1 MGQLS
6 ANLAMQVKELNRSL
20 KREERT
26 GISFPRFFSSKLEQG
41 RTPYDEI
48 TWELRPAP
56 NAGEISL
63 MFSHTGWGDDYP
75 REEYA
80 HVNYTWGQ
88 IVGRLKAYAETGQPQ
103 PFFALAAA
111 SHP

>member
-1 MGQLS
+1 MLISWACQGDFPHW
-6 ANLAMQVKELNRSL
+6 
-20 KREERT
+20 T
-26 GISFPRFFSSKLEQG
+26 GTRV
-41 RTPYDEI
+41 

-56 NAGEISL
+56 NAGETSL
-63 MFSHTGWGDDYP
+63 LFAHSGWGEDYP

-103 PFFALAAA
+103 PFFVLGAA
-111 SHP
+111 SHA